1 MKKYPKYIVMPTAL
15 LIYFIAMTIYG
26 MKMNQWKLQDNFWL
40 ICIIE
45 IVIIVVLYFAL
56 KYQYKKRNDLK

>member
-45 IVIIVVLYFAL
+45 NVIIVILYFAL

>member
-45 IVIIVVLYFAL
+45 IAVIVVLYFAL
-56 KYQYKKRNDLK
+56 KYQYKKRKDLK

>member
-45 IVIIVVLYFAL
+45 ITVIVVLYFAL
-56 KYQYKKRNDLK
+56 KYQYKKRKDLE